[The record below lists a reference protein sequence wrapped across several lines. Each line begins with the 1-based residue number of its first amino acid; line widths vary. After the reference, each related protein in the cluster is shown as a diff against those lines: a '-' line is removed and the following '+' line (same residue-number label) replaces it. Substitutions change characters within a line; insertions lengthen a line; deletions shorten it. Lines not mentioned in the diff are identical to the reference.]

1 MRLRNKL
8 FGGTVMPVCSICGR
22 TLKNKTVLKVH
33 ELYCKGPQA
42 NTEKNP
48 MDASVKDEP
57 DDENSP
63 SEEGNEEILQ
73 DVEDEPQKPSSDPS
87 TYVIPAKNDTPQ
99 EPAPREVSDN
109 PPPEEKKKGFLQ
121 QIEDELGG
129 KTADTEMEK
138 KGFFQQI
145 EDELSG
151 KTADTEMEKKG
162 NLSID
167 EELNA

>member
-1 MRLRNKL
+1 
-8 FGGTVMPVCSICGR
+8 MPVCSICGR

-48 MDASVKDEP
+48 IDTSVKDEP
-57 DDENSP
+57 DDVKST
-63 SEEGNEEILQ
+63 SEKGNEEILQ
-73 DVEDEPQKPSSDPS
+73 DVEDEPEKPYPGSHTHVKPAQIPNPS
-87 TYVIPAKNDTPQ
+87 NG
-99 EPAPREVSDN
+99 EVSDS
-109 PPPEEKKKGFLQ
+109 PPPEEKKKGF
-121 QIEDELGG
+121 
-129 KTADTEMEK
+129 
-138 KGFFQQI
+138 FQQV

-151 KTADTEMEKKG
+151 KTVDTEMEKKG

>member
-1 MRLRNKL
+1 
-8 FGGTVMPVCSICGR
+8 MPVNCSICGKPF
-22 TLKNKTVLKVH
+22 KNKTVLKVH

-42 NTEKNP
+42 NTEKNSV
-48 MDASVKDEP
+48 DASVEDKLNDEK
-57 DDENSP
+57 SP

-73 DVEDEPQKPSSDPS
+73 DVEDELNDEPEKPVAH
-87 TYVIPAKNDTPQ
+87 TYVKPAQTLNPGNG
-99 EPAPREVSDN
+99 EVSDS
-109 PPPEEKKKGFLQ
+109 PPPEEKKKGF
-121 QIEDELGG
+121 
-129 KTADTEMEK
+129 
-138 KGFFQQI
+138 FQQV